1 MLIIRFGGV
10 VISVIMLLISLV
22 KFNGIIRCD
31 GDVCICMVMFNIMG
45 IKIVIMLV
53 EFINVLSFVM
63 VSINK
68 INILILLL
76 FVILISY
83 VFITVVISVR
93 IKLSLI
99 INKAVIRITLGL
111 EKSENIFGIV
121 SVSFNVNAIIIN
133 KAIVFIRILFVV
145 NKTMVTVSNERI

>member
-1 MLIIRFGGV
+1 MIIRFGGV
-10 VISVIMLLISLV
+10 VISVIMSLISSV
-22 KFNGIIRCD
+22 KFNGIIRRD
-31 GDVCICMVMFNIMG
+31 GDVCIRMVTFNITG
-45 IKIVIMLV
+45 IKIAITSV
-53 EFINVLSFVM
+53 EFINALSFAT